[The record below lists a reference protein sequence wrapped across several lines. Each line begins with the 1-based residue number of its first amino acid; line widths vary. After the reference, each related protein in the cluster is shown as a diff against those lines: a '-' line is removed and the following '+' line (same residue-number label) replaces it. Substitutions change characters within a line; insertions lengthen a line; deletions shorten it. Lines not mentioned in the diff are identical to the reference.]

1 MEPMRIVVTFAMASE
16 FAPWRRV
23 RGFQRKTLGSVE
35 VFVSSVTGA
44 EVTAVITGIGRER
57 AGNAVATVLRI
68 AATQVHACISSGLA
82 GALRPE
88 WKIGDVVVARKV
100 IANLKNRANTIG
112 DRACAFQLVGAA
124 EALGAKPVSGFLT
137 LDHAVSKAEEK
148 RELGARADVVD
159 MESFEVVSTAN
170 SCGIPAAAIRAISDG
185 AGEDLPLDMNR
196 IFVDGRVSTPRV
208 LGEVARHP
216 GSIPG
221 LVRLGQN
228 SKKAAETLATF
239 LDSYV
244 KRLAMNPSG
253 PAELR
258 EPRIIGAT
266 Y

>member
-23 RGFQRKTLGSVE
+23 RGFQRKTLGSAE
-35 VFVSSVTGA
+35 VFVSSVAGA

-57 AGNAVATVLRI
+57 AGNAVATVLRN

-88 WKIGDVVVARKV
+88 WRIGDVVVARKV
-100 IANLKNRANTIG
+100 IGNLRNLAKTIG
-112 DRACAFQLVGAA
+112 DRPCAPELVVAA
-124 EALGAKPVSGFLT
+124 EALGAKTVSGFLT
-137 LDHAVSKAEEK
+137 LDHAVSKAGEK
-148 RELGARADVVD
+148 RELSARADAVE
-159 MESFEVVSTAN
+159 MESFDIMTTAHDYR
-170 SCGIPAAAIRAISDG
+170 IPAIAIRGISD
-185 AGEDLPLDMNR
+185 AADEDLPLDMNR
-196 IFVDGRVSTPRV
+196 IFVEGRVSTPRV

-244 KRLAMNPSG
+244 KRLAMSPSA

-258 EPRIIGAT
+258 EPRIVGAT

>member
-23 RGFQRKTLGSVE
+23 RGFQRKTVGSVE
-35 VFVSSVTGA
+35 VFASSVTGA
-44 EVTAVITGIGRER
+44 EITAVITGIGRER
-57 AGNAVATVLRI
+57 AGNALVAALRS
-68 AATQVHACISSGLA
+68 AASQVHACISAGLA

-88 WKIGDVVVARKV
+88 CKVGDVVAARKV
-100 IANLKNRANTIG
+100 IGNLRNLAKTVG
-112 DRACAFQLVGAA
+112 DRPCAPELVAAA
-124 EALGAKPVSGFLT
+124 EALGAKSVSGFLT

-148 RELGARADVVD
+148 RELSAVADVVE
-159 MESFEVVSTAN
+159 MESFDIMTTAHDYR
-170 SCGIPAAAIRAISDG
+170 IPAVAIRAISDG

-196 IFVDGRVSTPRV
+196 VFLNGRVSTPRV

-221 LVRLGQN
+221 LVRLGRN
-228 SKKAAETLATF
+228 SKKAAESLATF

-244 KRLAMNPSG
+244 KRLAMNSSRS
-253 PAELR
+253 AESR
-258 EPRIIGAT
+258 EPKTVGAA